1 MTETRP
7 FSQFSQFSRS
17 LPSDLE
23 AHLELHLLPV
33 AGHVTA
39 PQGFFAAGVHCGLK
53 PGRPDLALVV
63 SDRLA
68 AAAGVFTTNRV
79 QAAPVRY
86 SRRALESGTARAIV
100 VNSGNANA
108 CTGERGERDA
118 RAMAQGTAHALGIAP
133 EHVLVASTGVIGVP
147 LPIAKIEAGIAAAA
161 GLVLGQRDDA
171 QRQAGGAEAA
181 SAILT
186 TDTRAKTL
194 ALRVELP
201 GGPVTVGGMA
211 KGAGM
216 IHPDMATTLAFLT
229 TDAAIEAPLL
239 RALLRD
245 AVDRSFNCITVDGD
259 TSTNDCMLVMA
270 NGAAEVPVAGDEAVD
285 RFAAALRAACLE
297 LAKMVV
303 RDGEG
308 ATKLLTIRVSGARSD
323 AEAKQAAM
331 AVATSLLVKTAV
343 HGGEPNWGRILSAVG
358 RSGAQMREEKTRIFL
373 GDLEIVSGGVGALT
387 DLAPAA
393 AALAQPEIEL
403 TIELGLGPGTAQ
415 VYTCDLSA
423 EYVRINGSYIS

>member
-1 MTETRP
+1 MTEIRTP
-7 FSQFSQFSRS
+7 GPLSQAPP
-17 LPSDLE
+17 LDLE
-23 AHLELHLLPV
+23 THLRVV
-33 AGHVTA
+33 AGHVAT
-39 PQGFFAAGVHCGLK
+39 PRGFYAAGVHCGLK
-53 PGRPDLALVV
+53 AGRPDLALVV

-118 RAMAQGTAHALGIAP
+118 RAMAEGTARALGIAP

-147 LPIAKIEAGIAAAA
+147 LPIDKIEAGIAAAA
-161 GLVLGQRDDA
+161 GSVLGQRDDV
-171 QRQAGGAEAA
+171 QRRDQGGVEAA
-181 SAILT
+181 VAILT
-186 TDTRAKTL
+186 TDTRTKTL

-201 GGPVTVGGMA
+201 GGPVTIGGMA

-245 AVDRSFNCITVDGD
+245 ATERSFNCITVDGD
-259 TSTNDCMLVMA
+259 TSTNDCLLVMA
-270 NGAAEVPVAGDEAVD
+270 NGAAEVPVADDEAVD
-285 RFAAALRAACLE
+285 RFAAAQRAACLE

-308 ATKLLTIRVSGARSD
+308 ATKLLSIRVTGARSD

-373 GDLEIVSGGVGALT
+373 GELEIVSGGVGALA
-387 DLAPAA
+387 DLTPVA
-393 AALAQPEIEL
+393 AALARPEIEL
-403 TIELGLGPGTAQ
+403 AIELGLGPGTAK